1 MDTASKMTKK
11 TGDNQAVQALI
22 HRLVKDSPTL
32 SDLSQKQLESIAK
45 AVIIDDLKAEMSKVV
60 MLAKIPYEDLKT
72 EYLRRAEK
80 RSINTRKAYKK
91 AIDALEAFCSRRG
104 IKVLEM
110 KCRDADA
117 FICSL
122 EGSASTVRLRV
133 AGCSA
138 FFTYLD
144 RETDGRVS
152 NPFRGSKQRPRKDSA
167 TPNVPSQDDLN
178 KILPRLK
185 PEMQAA
191 VICMLENGFRV
202 GALPTLTIR
211 GGRFTGVSKGK
222 KIDGILSEEAI
233 KAIKEAGLD
242 IHKPFEK
249 MTNDSIRNAFRY
261 MTQRMKKEGLI
272 DEAYS
277 VHDLR
282 HFFAIREYEKN
293 KDIYRLKEVLGH
305 ASIGVTESY
314 LKGIQTYLVKK
325 DCSNE
330 RM

>member
-1 MDTASKMTKK
+1 MEMTSKMTKK
-11 TGDNQAVQALI
+11 TEDSQAVEVLI
-22 HRLVKDSPTL
+22 HRLANESPTL
-32 SDLSQKQLESIAK
+32 SDLSQEQLEAIAK
-45 AVIIDDLKAEMSKVV
+45 AVIIDDLKAEMSKAVS
-60 MLAKIPYEDLKT
+60 LAKIPYEDLRT

-80 RSINTRKAYKK
+80 RSINTGNAYRR
-91 AIDALEAFCSRRG
+91 AILALESFCTRKG

-117 FICSL
+117 FINGL

-144 RETDGRVS
+144 RETEGRVT
-152 NPFRGSKQRPRKDSA
+152 NPFRGSKQRPRKESA
-167 TPNVPSQDDLN
+167 TPSVPSQEDLN

-185 PEMQAA
+185 PAMQAA
-191 VICMLENGFRV
+191 VTCMIENGFRV

-233 KAIKEAGLD
+233 KVIKEASLD
-242 IHKPFEK
+242 THRPFSVITEE
-249 MTNDSIRNAFRY
+249 NIRNAFRY
-261 MTQRMKKEGLI
+261 VTQRMKREGALT
-272 DEAYS
+272 EAYS

-282 HFFAIREYEKN
+282 HYFAIREYSKD
-293 KDIYRLKEVLGH
+293 KDIYRLKEALNH

-314 LKGIQTYLVKK
+314 LRGISCYLG
-325 DCSNE
+325 
-330 RM
+330 

>member
-1 MDTASKMTKK
+1 METTSKMTKK
-11 TGDNQAVQALI
+11 TRDNQAVEVLI
-22 HRLVKDSPTL
+22 QRLASESPTL
-32 SDLSQKQLESIAK
+32 SDLSREQLEAIAK
-45 AVIIDDLKAEMSKVV
+45 AVIIDDLKAEMSKAVS
-60 MLAKIPYEDLKT
+60 LAKIPYEDLRT

-80 RSINTRKAYKK
+80 RSINTGNAYRR
-91 AIDALEAFCSRRG
+91 AIAALESFCSRKG

-117 FICSL
+117 FINSL

-144 RETDGRVS
+144 RETEGRVS
-152 NPFRGSKQRPRKDSA
+152 NPFRGSKQRPKKESA
-167 TPNVPSQDDLN
+167 TPNVPSQEDLN
-178 KILPRLK
+178 KILPTLK

-191 VICMLENGFRV
+191 VTCMLENGFRV

-233 KAIKEAGLD
+233 KAIKDAGLD
-242 IHKPFEK
+242 THRPFSV
-249 MTNDSIRNAFRY
+249 MTEENIRNAFRY
-261 MTQRMKKEGLI
+261 VTQRMKREGALT
-272 DEAYS
+272 EAYS

-282 HFFAIREYEKN
+282 HFFAIREYGKD
-293 KDIYRLKEVLGH
+293 KDIYRLKEALNH

-314 LKGIQTYLVKK
+314 LRGISCYLG
-325 DCSNE
+325 
-330 RM
+330 